1 MFADGAV
8 GGVAFHDG
16 LHVEAPGHQGD
27 AWSGEG
33 EAALMKMVLRILGG
47 AVEQGVDQR
56 GLRIDLSVGV
66 GVAKIGRE
74 YGFEFLAGRRQHG
87 GHASFI
93 GRGYAGE
100 FGMLGSVADADEE

>member
-1 MFADGAV
+1 
-8 GGVAFHDG
+8 
-16 LHVEAPGHQGD
+16 
-27 AWSGEG
+27 
-33 EAALMKMVLRILGG
+33 MVLRILGG

-87 GHASFI
+87 GHAGVV

-100 FGMLGSVADADEE
+100 FGMVGGRRSECEEDGEEGGEVFHG